1 MPLPPTVIIKFLFSW
16 IIFVLDFEFENYVR
30 SVVPGCHGV
39 RETTGNSG
47 YGKAKKPSVSTT
59 QVKDTSQDIF
69 KKKVILWI
77 ILIWK
82 LTPDLRRP
90 QRKA

>member
-1 MPLPPTVIIKFLFSW
+1 MPLQPTVILNFYFHELF
-16 IIFVLDFEFENYVR
+16 FVLDFEFENYVR

-69 KKKVILWI
+69 KKKVFG
-77 ILIWK
+77 
-82 LTPDLRRP
+82 
-90 QRKA
+90 